1 MLKNRRTRRLL
12 NKCAVAVLV
21 GVAGG
26 AGKVI
31 GSAVAAAALPFLAGM
46 LG

>member
-12 NKCAVAVLV
+12 NRCALAVLL
-21 GVAGG
+21 GAAGG